1 MLQTSHLRSQL
12 LTRHNR
18 CRRSRQTAT
27 ASPSRQRWKQI
38 PSCLDIRLSKRK
50 ESRRGVNRLRASN
63 QIPATKNRAIL
74 RRSIRSSCRRESRK
88 VLLKPVHSPASRRPH
103 RNRRRT
109 SSSSISRTP
118 RVQAFTLRCIQHPHG
133 FLRLPF
139 QNSFKPELV
148 KPADLPFKAQ
158 APLPREKLKVPQ
170 APFLSK

>member
-1 MLQTSHLRSQL
+1 MLQTSHLCNQL

-18 CRRSRQTAT
+18 CRRLGQTAT
-27 ASPSRQRWKQI
+27 ARLSRQRWKQI
-38 PSCLDIRLSKRK
+38 PSCWDIRLSKRK

-63 QIPATKNRAIL
+63 RIPATKNRAIL
-74 RRSIRSSCRRESRK
+74 RRCIRSSCRRESRK

-103 RNRRRT
+103 RDRRT

-118 RVQAFTLRCIQHPHG
+118 RVRAFTRRCIQHPHR
-133 FLRLPF
+133 FSRLPF

-170 APFLSK
+170 APFPSK

>member
-1 MLQTSHLRSQL
+1 MLQTSHLCNQL

-18 CRRSRQTAT
+18 CRRLGQTAT

-38 PSCLDIRLSKRK
+38 PSCWDIRLSKRK
-50 ESRRGVNRLRASN
+50 ESRRGVNRWASN
-63 QIPATKNRAIL
+63 RIPATKNRAIL

-103 RNRRRT
+103 RDGRT

-118 RVQAFTLRCIQHPHG
+118 RVRAFTRRCIQHPHR
-133 FLRLPF
+133 FSRLPF

-170 APFLSK
+170 APFPLK